1 MFSNTRIKKMMNEL
15 RVLKENNPDNTI
27 LLLQNRIKTLE
38 DTNKT
43 LTATQKELQ
52 GKITIL
58 ESKLI
63 TPIK

>member
-1 MFSNTRIKKMMNEL
+1 MINEL

-52 GKITIL
+52 DKITIL

>member
-1 MFSNTRIKKMMNEL
+1 MYSKTRIRKMMDEL
-15 RVLKENNPDNTI
+15 RVLKEATTDKDI
-27 LLLQNRIKTLE
+27 LTLQTRIKTLE